1 MNATATA
8 GAPTA
13 PLPPTPPPPPPERVD
28 ALRAFNR
35 FWTRRLGVLRPQL
48 LGSRF
53 TLPESRVL
61 WELAHGGD
69 EQTASALA
77 RALELDAGYLSRLLR
92 RLREQGLV
100 KARRA
105 PNDGR
110 QTLLSLSAAG
120 RRALAPLERAS
131 QRQMASLLAPLDDAA
146 QQSLVGAAET
156 LRAGLDAAPAAGE
169 VQLRP
174 HRAGDIG
181 WITMRHGALYA
192 GEYGWDT
199 TFEALVAR
207 IGADFI
213 ERFDPAREACWIA
226 ERGGRPLGCVCLV
239 QARDEATQAVLP
251 GIAQL
256 RLLLVE
262 PAARGAG
269 VGTRL
274 TQACEDFARRAG
286 YRCIRLWTNANLYA
300 ARAIYR
306 RAGYMLTGSEPHHS
320 FGHDLV
326 GETWELAL

>member
-1 MNATATA
+1 MFSTV
-8 GAPTA
+8 APPA
-13 PLPPTPPPPPPERVD
+13 ERID

-35 FWTRRLGVLRPQL
+35 FWTQRLGVLRPQL

-61 WELAHGGD
+61 WELAHGD
-69 EQTASALA
+69 EQTASTLA
-77 RALELDAGYLSRLLR
+77 RTLELDAGYLSRLLR

-105 PNDGR
+105 PQDGR

-120 RRALAPLERAS
+120 RRAFAPLERAS
-131 QRQMASLLAPLDDAA
+131 QRQMAALLAPLDGAA
-146 QQSLVGAAET
+146 QQAVV
-156 LRAGLDAAPAAGE
+156 DATADVQRRLGGPAPAVA
-169 VQLRP
+169 LRP
-174 HRAGDIG
+174 HRPGDIG
-181 WITMRHGALYA
+181 WIVMRHGALYA
-192 GEYGWDT
+192 AEHGWDGR
-199 TFEALVAR
+199 FEALVAR

-213 ERFDPAREACWIA
+213 ERFDVSREACWIA
-226 ERGGRPLGCVCLV
+226 ERAGQPVGCVCLV
-239 QARDEATQAVLP
+239 QARDETTQAVQP

-256 RLLLVE
+256 RLLLVD

-286 YRCIRLWTNANLYA
+286 YTRIRLWTNANLQA

-306 RAGYMLTGSEPHHS
+306 RAGYGLTGSEPHHS
-320 FGHDLV
+320 FGHALV

>member
-1 MNATATA
+1 MPAVIT
-8 GAPTA
+8 
-13 PLPPTPPPPPPERVD
+13 PPPERIA

-61 WELAHGGD
+61 WELAYGA
-69 EQTASALA
+69 EQAASALA
-77 RALELDAGYLSRLLR
+77 HALDLDPGYLSRLLR

-105 PNDGR
+105 LQDGR
-110 QTLLSLSAAG
+110 QTLLSSSAAG

-131 QRQMASLLAPLDDAA
+131 QHQMAGLLTPLEESAQQAVVDAA
-146 QQSLVGAAET
+146 VT
-156 LRAGLDAAPAAGE
+156 LRTQLDPTAAIGFT
-169 VQLRP
+169 LRSNRP
-174 HRAGDIG
+174 GDIG
-181 WITMRHGALYA
+181 WIVMRHGALYA
-192 GEYGWDT
+192 AEYGWDSR
-199 TFEALVAR
+199 FEALVAR
-207 IGADFI
+207 IGADFL
-213 ERFDPAREACWIA
+213 ERLDPAREACWIA
-226 ERGGRPLGCVCLV
+226 ERAGQPLGCVCLV
-239 QARDEATQAVLP
+239 QARDETTRLVQP
-251 GIAQL
+251 ETAQL

-274 TQACEDFARRAG
+274 TQVCEEFARAAG
-286 YRCIRLWTNANLYA
+286 YARIRLWTNANLLA

-306 RAGYMLTGSEPHHS
+306 RAGYICTASEPHHS

-326 GETWELAL
+326 GETWELTL